1 MPAPTRQRVAPT
13 DDWQQ
18 LQFLVNWPEQLAYEL
33 IRPIVLFGLTP
44 AERAAQTGTSERS
57 LRRRGQHFDGTG
69 MASLFAD
76 AALFGEM
83 IVAFS
88 PHLRQ
93 LIVDLK
99 AEYPAFGLRGSLRS
113 AMCHLEDGP
122 VPPRFGTSSPMDP
135 SPDQPGTAST
145 TLMRSPGNVSLNM
158 KMLAVLR
165 VP

>member
-76 AALFGEM
+76 AALFGGDDRR
-83 IVAFS
+83 FLP

-99 AEYPAFGLRGSLRS
+99 AEYPAFGLRGIAAICYVSSGRRPS
-113 AMCHLEDGP
+113 PSTIRHIVADGP
-122 VPPRFGTSSPMDP
+122 KPR
-135 SPDQPGTAST
+135 ST
-145 TLMRSPGNVSLNM
+145 GH
-158 KMLAVLR
+158 R
-165 VP
+165 VYDTDAIPW